1 MVDKKMT
8 PEELK
13 WHRLHDPLVPNR
25 IWGEAK
31 KLSTEEKK
39 RDEEFIKGAWASFEK
54 HEKNNKN

>member
-1 MVDKKMT
+1 MT

-39 RDEEFIKGAWASFEK
+39 RDDEFIKGAWASFEK